1 MDEFKRIID
10 KYEAPIDRK
19 KIAMYNMD
27 YIERREFI
35 MKDNSNPFW
44 IDKKIPLVIESLQGI
59 PFFKRFSYYR
69 LLELINKMK
78 VKLVKAKKL
87 LFIDSNKVYVIVSGS
102 ILM

>member
-59 PFFKRFSYYR
+59 PFFKRFSYNR
-69 LLELINKMK
+69 LHELINKMK

-87 LFIDSNKVYVIVSGS
+87 VFIDCTKVYVIVSGS